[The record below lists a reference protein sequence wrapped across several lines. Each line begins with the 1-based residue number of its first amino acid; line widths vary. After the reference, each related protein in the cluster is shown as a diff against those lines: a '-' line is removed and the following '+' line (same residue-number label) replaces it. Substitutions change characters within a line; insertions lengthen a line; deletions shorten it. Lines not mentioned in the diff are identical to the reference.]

1 MLGCGCCGCFE
12 VGLRWELIDFYKV
25 WCYDLRAMCGMVTVT
40 VTVTVMVMVIVV
52 SSGESGLT

>member
-1 MLGCGCCGCFE
+1 MIELW
-12 VGLRWELIDFYKV
+12 WELIDFYEA
-25 WCYDLRAMCGMVTVT
+25 WCYDLRAMCGIVT